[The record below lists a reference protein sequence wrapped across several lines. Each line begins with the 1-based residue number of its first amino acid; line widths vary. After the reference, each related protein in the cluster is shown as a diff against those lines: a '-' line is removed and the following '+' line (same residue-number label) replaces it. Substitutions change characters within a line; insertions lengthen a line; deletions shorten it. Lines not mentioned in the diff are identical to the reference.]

1 MIMDTLGTLRK
12 SLSRM
17 LWSWGGVSS
26 SSSWKT
32 AKSHALN
39 HPSKPTRFLVNHID
53 WKGRWKVVWNLV
65 QYSWKSN
72 RANQGFWQKRCLMET
87 QGVQWACGL
96 RMVGT
101 CYLEI
106 GKGSPEPR
114 EANPYWLHVTT
125 WDFFW
130 DNFEIT
136 NSIKFHRSTLSI
148 FSRSVNWGPN
158 FQSAALTGFHCTQ
171 VRCKPGAIEG
181 RKCWPVFA
189 TCLNKTLVKLCGNHA
204 WRDQIWCWSR
214 SRAEAVDI
222 RDTGFKYLRCKKML
236 AGLAMRTRGS
246 SIQFQKI
253 MRGNFIRIHNIDR
266 FHEHAFL
273 WTIKN
278 SQEEPIAVMSNPKS
292 TCDLASEI

>member
-114 EANPYWLHVTT
+114 EANPCWLHVTT

-204 WRDQIWCWSR
+204 WRDQI
-214 SRAEAVDI
+214 
-222 RDTGFKYLRCKKML
+222 Y
-236 AGLAMRTRGS
+236 AGLGQGLKL
-246 SIQFQKI
+246 SIFAI
-253 MRGNFIRIHNIDR
+253 P
-266 FHEHAFL
+266 A
-273 WTIKN
+273 
-278 SQEEPIAVMSNPKS
+278 SS
-292 TCDLASEI
+292 TCAARKCWQGWQWGRADHQSSFKKSWEEILSGFTILIGFMNMRFYEQ

>member
-114 EANPYWLHVTT
+114 EANPCWLHVTT

-136 NSIKFHRSTLSI
+136 NSIKF
-148 FSRSVNWGPN
+148 P
-158 FQSAALTGFHCTQ
+158 Q
-171 VRCKPGAIEG
+171 VHTEHFFPDRWIEG
-181 RKCWPVFA
+181 QTSSLQLWLDSIAPRCAASQVQLKVENAGRYLP
-189 TCLNKTLVKLCGNHA
+189 LVLIKL
-204 WRDQIWCWSR
+204 
-214 SRAEAVDI
+214 
-222 RDTGFKYLRCKKML
+222 
-236 AGLAMRTRGS
+236 
-246 SIQFQKI
+246 
-253 MRGNFIRIHNIDR
+253 
-266 FHEHAFL
+266 
-273 WTIKN
+273 
-278 SQEEPIAVMSNPKS
+278 
-292 TCDLASEI
+292 

>member
-114 EANPYWLHVTT
+114 EANPCWLHVTT
-125 WDFFW
+125 WDFFR

-148 FSRSVNWGPN
+148 FFPIGELRAKLPVCSSDWIP
-158 FQSAALTGFHCTQ
+158 LH
-171 VRCKPGAIEG
+171 PGALQA
-181 RKCWPVFA
+181 RCNW
-189 TCLNKTLVKLCGNHA
+189 
-204 WRDQIWCWSR
+204 R
-214 SRAEAVDI
+214 SR
-222 RDTGFKYLRCKKML
+222 ML
-236 AGLAMRTRGS
+236 AGICHLS
-246 SIQFQKI
+246 
-253 MRGNFIRIHNIDR
+253 
-266 FHEHAFL
+266 
-273 WTIKN
+273 
-278 SQEEPIAVMSNPKS
+278 
-292 TCDLASEI
+292 